1 MTKHSQIPLVDEL
14 PAMLIERRMSVAA
27 LARAIGVSQPHLS
40 RVLRRADYRTP
51 SAELAAK
58 VARQLGLPDD
68 YWPEYRAA
76 KVIERIRSDPAY
88 RDRLYASLPR
98 PGN

>member
-1 MTKHSQIPLVDEL
+1 MNYP
-14 PAMLIERRMSVAA
+14 PMLAERRISVSA

-51 SAELAAK
+51 SPELAARI
-58 VARQLGLPDD
+58 ARQLGLPDD

-76 KVIERIRSDPAY
+76 TVIARVRSDPAY
-88 RDRLYASLPR
+88 RDRLYASLAQAPNPQQGR
-98 PGN
+98 

>member
-1 MTKHSQIPLVDEL
+1 MAKHSQIPLVDEL

-51 SAELAAK
+51 SPELAAK

-76 KVIERIRSDPAY
+76 KVIERIRADPAY